1 MRGEMVCATNPGMN
15 NIKRA
20 VAAADVLLL
29 APALLFMGALIV
41 RMVRPLQFEP
51 AHTAQALVMW
61 YAGRM
66 WTLWVLLIT
75 LPLVVLTSGGFVLL
89 RVVTRERGLRQV
101 LAAIRAETTTGII
114 VAAAFIAAAV
124 LAVVAAHMMMN

>member
-1 MRGEMVCATNPGMN
+1 MN

-41 RMVRPLQFEP
+41 RMVRPMQFEP
-51 AHTAQALVMW
+51 ARTAKGLVMW

-124 LAVVAAHMMMN
+124 LAIVAAHMMTN